1 MTSSSTFRTLVT
13 HYLLEHNGI
22 RLRMG
27 MGGAYIGV
35 EADSEKLDKFHFALH
50 HAFDRG
56 IRYFD
61 TSAQYGGSEFR
72 FGRFLSE
79 IKRDQVFVA
88 TKSPIP
94 MALTA
99 EEAGIFVR
107 QAVYNSID
115 RLNVNHIDLYQIHD
129 VLHLDQ
135 VMPDGGALDS
145 LLRLQKS
152 GVIRYIGLACR
163 YHDLLKTAVDDGRFD
178 TILTYADYTPSNQT
192 AESLISH
199 ADDQGIGVING
210 SPLGF
215 GLYTGKD
222 PRKNDSL
229 SGEFRQQAASAG
241 RVYDLAT
248 KYGVSITSVAMQL
261 PLRTEGISITLT
273 GAVSPEELDATLEA
287 SSAKIP
293 EALWEELKGI

>member
-135 VMPDGGALDS
+135 VMPDG
-145 LLRLQKS
+145 
-152 GVIRYIGLACR
+152 V
-163 YHDLLKTAVDDGRFD
+163 
-178 TILTYADYTPSNQT
+178 
-192 AESLISH
+192 
-199 ADDQGIGVING
+199 
-210 SPLGF
+210 
-215 GLYTGKD
+215 
-222 PRKNDSL
+222 
-229 SGEFRQQAASAG
+229 
-241 RVYDLAT
+241 
-248 KYGVSITSVAMQL
+248 
-261 PLRTEGISITLT
+261 
-273 GAVSPEELDATLEA
+273 
-287 SSAKIP
+287 
-293 EALWEELKGI
+293 